1 MMKNAFS
8 NLAQVVGMTFG
19 PEAYTRSKQMQADK
33 KRQNA
38 FAQAG
43 ELYNSG
49 DFKGASSALMPYDM
63 GAGIQLAEYGQKQD
77 DTAKQETMRR
87 TYEGLKQL
95 SQLTDYES
103 RMKHAQ
109 FLSQELGIPA
119 PTDPNDVSDHEIQK
133 HLQLLE
139 IQGGFGSDT
148 KPYTL
153 APGAVRFGADNQVVA
168 SNPKPVGEDTATFG
182 TSLQEVIGPDGKP
195 MFVRTDNQ
203 GGIHPVEG
211 YTPTPDSSGAT
222 SDRVQST
229 FVDADGNLQLVMRDG
244 TIRPSG
250 MGVQNPFQIT
260 DVGGV
265 PTAINRRT
273 GEGITISTPE
283 EVGGNQA
290 TIETITENETARREA
305 ERELPKTIEAAQRSI
320 DRVNTLINHPGLDWR
335 YGLSSAGGLRPAVPD
350 TPEAEAQ
357 ALIEEITGGA
367 FLQAFETLKGG
378 GQITE
383 IEGQKATAAITRLQ
397 NQSISKEAAI
407 RAANDYIEVIQK
419 GIERAKAE
427 AGSAYAPQPQGAAPL
442 KYNPETGDFE

>member
-1 MMKNAFS
+1 MKNAFS
-8 NLAQVVGMTFG
+8 NIAQVVGMTFG

-77 DTAKQETMRR
+77 ETAKQETMRR

-168 SNPKPVGEDTATFG
+168 SNPKPVGEDAATFG

-211 YTPTPDSSGAT
+211 FTPVPDNPTQNQNLA
-222 SDRVQST
+222 RT
-229 FVDADGNLQLVMRDG
+229 FTGQDGNLYNVYRDG
-244 TIRPSG
+244 SIENT
-250 MGVQNPFQIT
+250 GVQVLQRSQLF
-260 DVGGV
+260 DMGGGV
-265 PTAINRRT
+265 QGAFDPRT
-273 GEGITISTPE
+273 QTVSSLSTPE
-283 EVGGNQA
+283 EVGTNEATVA
-290 TIETITENETARREA
+290 TITANETARQEAQQELPQAQADA
-305 ERELPKTIEAAQRSI
+305 ERALMAI
-320 DRVNTLINHPGLDWR
+320 DGLLEHDGFESA
-335 YGLSSAGGLRPAVPD
+335 YGFSSYIPVIRGTHRAG
-350 TPEAEAQ
+350 AEAYIDQ
-357 ALIEEITGGA
+357 IGGQA
-367 FLQAFETLKGG
+367 FLEAFESLKGG
-378 GQITE
+378 GHITE
-383 IEGQKATAAITRLQ
+383 IEGEKATQAITRLT
-397 NQSISKEAAI
+397 NRSISPPEA
-407 RAANDYIEVIQK
+407 RQAAQELKDIISAGVQ
-419 GIERAKAE
+419 RSQAKA
-427 AGSAYAPQPQGAAPL
+427 GAAWQIFKIL
-442 KYNPETGDFE
+442 